1 MPAAVSKA
9 AIALAK
15 QLLDSGMPQ
24 REVSRRLKLG
34 RTTVSRI
41 AKGFL
46 RVDDKHPV
54 VLRADGAPRMALTA
68 EWVCPGC
75 GATLNVTACLR
86 CFLDKRKANAKLGS

>member
-9 AIALAK
+9 AIVLAK

-24 REVSRRLKLG
+24 RQVSRRLKLG

-41 AKGFL
+41 AKGTL

-54 VLRADGAPRMALTA
+54 VVRADGAPRMNLTTL
-68 EWVCPGC
+68 WVCPGC
-75 GATLNVTACLR
+75 GATLYVTACLR
-86 CFLDKRKANAKLGS
+86 CFLDNKRKAR